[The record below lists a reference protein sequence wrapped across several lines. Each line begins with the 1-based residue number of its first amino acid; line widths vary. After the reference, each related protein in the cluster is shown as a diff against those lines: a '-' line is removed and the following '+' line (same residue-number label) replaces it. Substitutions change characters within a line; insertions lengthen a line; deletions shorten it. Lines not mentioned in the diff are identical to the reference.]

1 MAITTQKGL
10 KFPKVNF
17 QKKANGQTSFYSA
30 TETFTLP
37 ASANWDSNTLFAV
50 QLDHLPALAREAIG
64 QTIADPVLTC
74 TTDSTTRTINYK
86 RPDSGE
92 PATGEVF
99 LDIYNGVIQFNSSDA
114 SKTFSITYYVKGDL
128 VDHNAMNRIWSA
140 GASYIVGSQSYCD
153 YPTLAA
159 LISAGVLVDYDSVKL
174 MEDQTTTGLTI
185 ATKLKIIG
193 NNRKIIKSGTATD
206 SRAINFNQDLICED
220 VDFTGWSATGDVCL
234 YASADVKAIITKNKN
249 IGGTQLTNASL
260 VCSYCIVENNL
271 PFSENI
277 GQATTLITNNVQNKN
292 IKQYVAT
299 NAISVNDPVFLDPAD
314 PTKCKKLTTLSD
326 SDIFLG
332 FAYNNA
338 SIGGTVNVV
347 MSGVMDGLSGLTAG
361 KMYYLTSTATIASI
375 SAGSKP
381 LPAVTSNFRNGLLG
395 TSGTAYHSVVGL
407 AISSNEII
415 INKKRQNNLT
425 KIQVSNNNYDSVLGI
440 YYGFYLNDITRT
452 KSILKDETHVYNIF
466 TTGGSTTSSF
476 DTKKQPWSLKIQ
488 GTVTV
493 KDITDISL
501 VPRLS
506 ASLRQFD
513 LGTTNLRFIESQ
525 EIFNSYMLSYN
536 HNGTYSFTL
545 EFKNWNP
552 GDGEVRLEISHGG
565 TVTSSG
571 AFEYY
576 FNKVDLTFL

>member
-37 ASANWDSNTLFAV
+37 ASANWDSSTLFAV

-86 RPDSGE
+86 RPDSGS
-92 PATGEVF
+92 PATGEVY
-99 LDIYNGVIQFNSSDA
+99 LDIYNGVIQFNSADA
-114 SKTFSITYYVKGDL
+114 SKAFSITYYVKGDL

-185 ATKLKIIG
+185 TTKLKIVG

-220 VDFTGWSATGDVCL
+220 VDFSGWSATGDICL

-260 VCSYCIVENNL
+260 TCSYCIVENNL

-277 GQATTLITNNVQNKN
+277 GQATTIVTNNVVDKI
-292 IKQYVAT
+292 IKTYIA
-299 NAISVNDPVFLDPAD
+299 NGSISVNDPLFLDLSD
-314 PTKCKKLTTLSD
+314 PTKCKTLSTVTD
-326 SDIFLG
+326 ADIFLG
-332 FAYNNA
+332 FALNNA
-338 SIGGTVNVV
+338 SSGVTVNVCIEGV
-347 MSGVMDGLSGLTAG
+347 MSGLSGLTAN
-361 KMYYLTSTATIASI
+361 KSYYINKTGGLEVLTSPNQAITDANFKPTGFYTGTNYPYFVGVALSSSTIMLKIKKKNNIVRVNTLTLASI
-375 SAGSKP
+375 TTLTRGAAATVVNLFVETGTNNASEFNTSGHGWKIKIPMRFEFIGIAGS
-381 LPAVTSNFRNGLLG
+381 
-395 TSGTAYHSVVGL
+395 
-407 AISSNEII
+407 
-415 INKKRQNNLT
+415 
-425 KIQVSNNNYDSVLGI
+425 SVLPDLTVSFQEEYSTGSYDQI
-440 YYGFYLNDITRT
+440 GRKQIQPMTPGSTYNGMVFVDLEFEVNNPIGKKYKLEFQLNDG
-452 KSILKDETHVYNIF
+452 
-466 TTGGSTTSSF
+466 TGTPAGSM
-476 DTKKQPWSLKIQ
+476 KMN
-488 GTVTV
+488 
-493 KDITDISL
+493 L
-501 VPRLS
+501 VDP
-506 ASLRQFD
+506 
-513 LGTTNLRFIESQ
+513 
-525 EIFNSYMLSYN
+525 
-536 HNGTYSFTL
+536 
-545 EFKNWNP
+545 
-552 GDGEVRLEISHGG
+552 V
-565 TVTSSG
+565 V
-571 AFEYY
+571 
-576 FNKVDLTFL
+576 LTFL